1 MSNRQGSSGGQRQA
15 PAPRGAGSGNRNPDQ
30 GAPVQP
36 SEYNKPP
43 NWDTWRETG
52 YANSYYN
59 KMMEHGE
66 REINSRNNANYTQL
80 VLRSCDKEHV
90 SDQEGKNLE
99 LGKLFTS
106 DRAREIGVHCILFL
120 DSAERLESKCDE
132 LKSELA
138 VLQIELDG
146 ESDHSKDRQV
156 SEGAVTE
163 KSAGLEKLANTLS
176 ALLAAHKAHIRFVCN
191 SPDFKETITDLEKKI
206 SESDS
211 VSK

>member
-1 MSNRQGSSGGQRQA
+1 MSNRQGSSGGLRLA
-15 PAPRGAGSGNRNPDQ
+15 PAPRGAGSGNRNSDQ

-59 KMMEHGE
+59 KMMEH
-66 REINSRNNANYTQL
+66 N
-80 VLRSCDKEHV
+80 
-90 SDQEGKNLE
+90 
-99 LGKLFTS
+99 
-106 DRAREIGVHCILFL
+106 
-120 DSAERLESKCDE
+120 SAERLESKCDE

-163 KSAGLEKLANTLS
+163 KSAGLEKLANTPS

-191 SPDFKETITDLEKKI
+191 SPDFKETITGLEKKI

-211 VSK
+211 

>member
-1 MSNRQGSSGGQRQA
+1 MFCAICCDSLFNNVARDKPGLVDGNQIAALKCGHTFHLDCITSWHSHDSNRSCPLCKARHIG
-15 PAPRGAGSGNRNPDQ
+15 PALLLHI
-30 GAPVQP
+30 
-36 SEYNKPP
+36 E
-43 NWDTWRETG
+43 
-52 YANSYYN
+52 
-59 KMMEHGE
+59 
-66 REINSRNNANYTQL
+66 
-80 VLRSCDKEHV
+80 CDKEHV

-99 LGKLFTS
+99 IGKLFIS

-146 ESDHSKDRQV
+146 ESDHSKDRQA

-163 KSAGLEKLANTLS
+163 KSAGLEKLANTPS

>member
-1 MSNRQGSSGGQRQA
+1 MFCAICCDSLFNNVAR
-15 PAPRGAGSGNRNPDQ
+15 D
-30 GAPVQP
+30 
-36 SEYNKPP
+36 KP
-43 NWDTWRETG
+43 G
-52 YANSYYN
+52 
-59 KMMEHGE
+59 
-66 REINSRNNANYTQL
+66 L
-80 VLRSCDKEHV
+80 EHV

-99 LGKLFTS
+99 IGKLFIS

-146 ESDHSKDRQV
+146 ESDHSKDRQA

-163 KSAGLEKLANTLS
+163 KSAGLEKLANTPS

>member
-1 MSNRQGSSGGQRQA
+1 
-15 PAPRGAGSGNRNPDQ
+15 
-30 GAPVQP
+30 
-36 SEYNKPP
+36 
-43 NWDTWRETG
+43 
-52 YANSYYN
+52 
-59 KMMEHGE
+59 
-66 REINSRNNANYTQL
+66 
-80 VLRSCDKEHV
+80 
-90 SDQEGKNLE
+90 
-99 LGKLFTS
+99 
-106 DRAREIGVHCILFL
+106 
-120 DSAERLESKCDE
+120 SAERLESKCDE

-163 KSAGLEKLANTLS
+163 KSAGLEKLANTPS

-211 VSK
+211 